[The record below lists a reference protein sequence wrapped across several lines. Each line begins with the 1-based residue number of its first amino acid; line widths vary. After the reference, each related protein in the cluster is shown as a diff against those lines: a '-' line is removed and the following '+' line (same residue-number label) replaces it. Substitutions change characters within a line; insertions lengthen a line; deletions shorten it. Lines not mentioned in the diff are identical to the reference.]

1 MPNALQSIGAKA
13 VLVSVLLFF
22 AAFVNPASSIE
33 GLYDLEISKSKRVL
47 RLKVGSKVKKEY
59 PVALGRGGRGD
70 KRQMGDRKTPIGTYR
85 VVRFNPDSPFYYFMQ
100 LNYPNVKDAF
110 YGFKDHLI
118 SLWDLK
124 RIIDALSKREIPPQD
139 TPLGGA
145 IGIHGVG
152 PETADRRDI
161 HAYFNWTQGCIA
173 MKNADIAELKNYVGI
188 GTKVVINE

>member
-1 MPNALQSIGAKA
+1 MPDALQGIGAKA

-22 AAFVNPASSIE
+22 SVNPASSIE
-33 GLYDLEISKSKRVL
+33 GLYELEISKSKRVL
-47 RLKVGSKVKKEY
+47 LLKVGSKVKKEY
-59 PVALGRGGRGD
+59 SVALGRGGRGD
-70 KRQMGDRKTPIGTYR
+70 KRQMGDRKTPIGIYR
-85 VVRFNPDSPFYYFMQ
+85 IVRINPDSPFYYFMQ

-118 SLWDLK
+118 SLWDFN
-124 RIIDALSKREIPPQD
+124 RIIGALSKREIPPQN

-152 PETADRRDI
+152 PETAERRDI
-161 HAYFNWTQGCIA
+161 HAYFNWTQGCVA
-173 MKNADIAELKNYVGI
+173 MKNADIAELRNYVGI